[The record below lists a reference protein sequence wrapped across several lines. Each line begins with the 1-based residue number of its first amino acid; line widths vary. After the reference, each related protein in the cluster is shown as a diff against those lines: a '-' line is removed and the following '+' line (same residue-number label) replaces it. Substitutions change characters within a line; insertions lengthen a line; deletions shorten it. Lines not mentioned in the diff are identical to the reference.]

1 MEIQRDLNLL
11 RNNMNYSLDRITE
24 TISRMKKDNE
34 QVEWLKMRIQELTS
48 DVDVSN
54 CPHRVF
60 NGEFTAC
67 RYYEDCACE
76 DPDFINCMFRENIRL
91 KEQVE
96 SQRKT
101 IEFLTH
107 GNFNRR
113 LNKLEKIQSVAKEL
127 VRLTRD
133 LSDFKGL

>member
-1 MEIQRDLNLL
+1 
-11 RNNMNYSLDRITE
+11 
-24 TISRMKKDNE
+24 
-34 QVEWLKMRIQELTS
+34 
-48 DVDVSN
+48 
-54 CPHRVF
+54 
-60 NGEFTAC
+60 
-67 RYYEDCACE
+67 
-76 DPDFINCMFRENIRL
+76 MFRENIRL

-113 LNKLEKIQSVAKEL
+113 LNKLEKIQSVANEL

-133 LSDFKGL
+133 LSDFK